1 MAREKFL
8 IYKKKCIISTYK
20 TLLAMKNT
28 KKLKKWTKPKVKK
41 LGNAKDLIKGIGG
54 TGGKEPG
61 GQDNVFFPAEIS

>member
-1 MAREKFL
+1 
-8 IYKKKCIISTYK
+8 
-20 TLLAMKNT
+20 MKNT

-61 GQDNVFFPAEIS
+61 GQDNGFFPAEIS